1 MGIITVTKLKCD
13 KCGLEANCAGFTPNE
28 AKTIMRKR
36 GWIFPGKGAICPNC
50 KISPVIRTNKSI
62 EREE

>member
-28 AKTIMRKR
+28 AKTIMRKDVYR
-36 GWIFPGKGAICPNC
+36 IIDHVLTCNSVLC
-50 KISPVIRTNKSI
+50 IL
-62 EREE
+62 